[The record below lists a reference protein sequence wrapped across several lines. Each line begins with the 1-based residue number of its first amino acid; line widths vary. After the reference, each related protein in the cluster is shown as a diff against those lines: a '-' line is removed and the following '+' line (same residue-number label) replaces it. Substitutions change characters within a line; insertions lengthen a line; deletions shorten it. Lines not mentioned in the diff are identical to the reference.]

1 MLKVIMVSSLYNC
14 KKKSREYHEMKCR
27 KTTEKTAQVQKEAK
41 GRGEVMIVR
50 MFGYRASTHK
60 QPSSR
65 GWG

>member
-14 KKKSREYHEMKCR
+14 KKKSRGYHEMKCR
-27 KTTEKTAQVQKEAK
+27 KTTEKTAQAQKEAK

-50 MFGYRASTHK
+50 MFGYRASNK